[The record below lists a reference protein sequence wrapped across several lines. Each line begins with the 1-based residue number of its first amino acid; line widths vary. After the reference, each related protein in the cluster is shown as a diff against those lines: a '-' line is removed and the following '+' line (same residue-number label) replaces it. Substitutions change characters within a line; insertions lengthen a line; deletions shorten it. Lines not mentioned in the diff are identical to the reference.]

1 MIQGKRRGFTIV
13 ELLIVIVIIAIL
25 AAITIISYS
34 GIAKRAKKAA
44 LETNAKNAATAMES
58 SYAVNNTYPL
68 SLDDSS
74 VARIKNTQDVS
85 FSLHSKGSS
94 YCLTATS
101 SDEQVESVYITNSNT
116 TPTDGQ
122 CPEELG
128 VSVSTAAGTGTL
140 GFSNGTGTA
149 AAVASPA
156 ALVADSAGNMYF
168 TDGSTSRIRKLTT
181 AGVVST
187 LAGNGSS
194 GYVEGTGTAA
204 TFNWPQALT
213 LLPDGTLLIAD
224 SNNHKIRTL
233 STSTTTSGLFAG
245 GSKGTG
251 GSVGSTSTS
260 VQFDTP
266 RGIVYDASSGNI
278 YVADSQNNRIIK
290 LNSSGTVLA
299 IYGQTTGA
307 FADGNGTAARF
318 NYPEG
323 LAVDNN
329 GIVYVADTQNQRI
342 RKIDTA
348 GNVTTI
354 AGNGTAGFADGNG
367 TAAQFKSPGALTVS
381 SSGVIY
387 VADTQNQRI
396 RKIDTAG
403 NVTTIAG
410 SGTAGF
416 ADDSGTSAMFN
427 GPNSIVIASDG
438 KLYVCDTANHRI
450 RVLSI

>member
-1 MIQGKRRGFTIV
+1 
-13 ELLIVIVIIAIL
+13 
-25 AAITIISYS
+25 
-34 GIAKRAKKAA
+34 
-44 LETNAKNAATAMES
+44 
-58 SYAVNNTYPL
+58 
-68 SLDDSS
+68 
-74 VARIKNTQDVS
+74 
-85 FSLHSKGSS
+85 
-94 YCLTATS
+94 
-101 SDEQVESVYITNSNT
+101 
-116 TPTDGQ
+116 
-122 CPEELG
+122 
-128 VSVSTAAGTGTL
+128 
-140 GFSNGTGTA
+140 
-149 AAVASPA
+149 
-156 ALVADSAGNMYF
+156 MYF